1 MIQMTICN
9 VRVQLVQL
17 ILSDY
22 YFMLVKDFSCFVI
35 YLKTKAISYFLFL
48 FKNKAWDITNKSHN

>member
-48 FKNKAWDITNKSHN
+48 FKNKA